1 MLLVLAAMAGGY
13 VLIASTRQA
22 AGAKFLIPSDFIPSR
37 AVDVVV
43 FSWFFFVGS
52 SIGSFL
58 NVVAWRMPR
67 GRSIQGRSHCPFCN
81 SELTWRENFPI
92 FGWIVLGGRCR
103 NCRMPISPRY
113 PIVELL
119 VALTVSAIAASGL
132 FRDATHL
139 PFWPKQFGETT
150 PLAIPHLS
158 YDSLAVIIHHIVG
171 LACVWALALVRYD
184 SHPLPRTLVGWSLAM
199 VTLPILAYPALA
211 VVPWSLTAPDD
222 WSAAGRYGNA
232 ALRVLT
238 GVAVGWILPRL
249 FGVGLVDGEL
259 VDRELVDGELVAAPS
274 AGGNPNPDAPIDSA
288 KRRDLTLM
296 MILVAILV
304 GWQGAIGV
312 ATVTTLLT
320 LLIPP
325 RWIRRGDPL
334 ARFAIV
340 LPFVLTLQRSVWR
353 LLEGLNL
360 YPGVDTPPWVMLV
373 WVAALWLLSRGIA
386 TDPSLLIDLASPE
399 SIDTGEPPLAA
410 DSHEAHETREAQD
423 EAPSDPIAVETN
435 LVETNLVQTGIDDE
449 SSFAGDTLR
458 TSPDRA
464 TGPFPDRAAPG

>member
-1 MLLVLAAMAGGY
+1 MLLVLAAIAGGY
-13 VLIASTRQA
+13 VLIASIRQA
-22 AGAKFLIPSDFIPSR
+22 AGAKFLIPSDFMPSR

-81 SELTWRENFPI
+81 CELTWRENFPI

-113 PIVELL
+113 PVVELL
-119 VALTVSAIAASGL
+119 VALTVSAIAVSGL

-139 PFWPKQFGETT
+139 PFWPKQFGQTT

-171 LACVWALALVRYD
+171 LACVWAFGLVRYD
-184 SHPLPRTLVGWSLAM
+184 SQPLPRSLVAWSLAL

-211 VVPWSLTAPDD
+211 VVPWSLTAPED
-222 WSAAGRYGNA
+222 WSAAGRFGNA

-238 GVAVGWILPRL
+238 GIAIGSVLPRF
-249 FGVGLVDGEL
+249 FGGEL
-259 VDRELVDGELVAAPS
+259 VGGGRIETPS
-274 AGGNPNPDAPIDSA
+274 ADGNPSPPDVIEGSLPSDHAPIDSA

-312 ATVTTLLT
+312 ATITALLT

-325 RWIRRGDPL
+325 RWTGRGDAL

-340 LPFVLTLQRSVWR
+340 LPFVVAMQLSLWR
-353 LLEGLNL
+353 LLEGLHL
-360 YPGVDTPPWVMLV
+360 YPGIDTPLWVMLV
-373 WVAALWLLSRGIA
+373 WVAALPVLSRAIE
-386 TDPSLLIDLASPE
+386 TDMSLLIEPAGLESNDAVDANPVE
-399 SIDTGEPPLAA
+399 SIVVQT
-410 DSHEAHETREAQD
+410 SV
-423 EAPSDPIAVETN
+423 VETN
-435 LVETNLVQTGIDDE
+435 IVETNIACE
-449 SSFAGDTLR
+449 SFVEGDTFR
-458 TSPDRA
+458 TSTDRA
-464 TGPFPDRAAPG
+464 SGPFPDRAEPG

>member
-1 MLLVLAAMAGGY
+1 MLLVLAAIAGGY
-13 VLIASTRQA
+13 VLIASIRQA

-81 SELTWRENFPI
+81 CELTWRENFPI

-119 VALTVSAIAASGL
+119 VALTVSAIAVSGL

-171 LACVWALALVRYD
+171 LACVWAFALVRYD
-184 SHPLPRTLVGWSLAM
+184 SHPLPRSLVAWSLAL

-232 ALRVLT
+232 ALRVVT
-238 GVAVGWILPRL
+238 GIAIGWVLPRL
-249 FGVGLVDGEL
+249 LGSGLVEGGL
-259 VDRELVDGELVAAPS
+259 VESPS
-274 AGGNPNPDAPIDSA
+274 ADGHSIPRAPIDSY

-296 MILVAILV
+296 MILVTILV

-312 ATVTTLLT
+312 ATITALLT

-340 LPFVLTLQRSVWR
+340 LPFVVAMQLSLWR

-360 YPGVDTPPWVMLV
+360 YPGIDSPLWVTLV
-373 WVAALWLLSRGIA
+373 WVAALLVLSRGIE
-386 TDPSLLIDLASPE
+386 TDPSLLTEPASLE
-399 SIDTGEPPLAA
+399 SIDTREPLLVA
-410 DSHEAHETREAQD
+410 DSDEIREEQDHYQSDAIETM
-423 EAPSDPIAVETN
+423 AVETN
-435 LVETNLVQTGIDDE
+435 VVPTNADE
-449 SSFAGDTLR
+449 SSFEVDSLR

-464 TGPFPDRAAPG
+464 NGPFPDRAEPG

>member
-1 MLLVLAAMAGGY
+1 MLLVLAAIAGGY
-13 VLIASTRQA
+13 VLIASIRQA
-22 AGAKFLIPSDFIPSR
+22 AGAKFLIPSDFMPSR

-113 PIVELL
+113 PVVELL
-119 VALTVSAIAASGL
+119 VALTVSAIAVSGL

-139 PFWPKQFGETT
+139 PFWPKQFGQTT

-171 LACVWALALVRYD
+171 LACVWAFALVRYD
-184 SHPLPRTLVGWSLAM
+184 SQPLPRSLVGWSLAL

-211 VVPWSLTAPDD
+211 VVPWSLTAPED

-238 GVAVGWILPRL
+238 GIAIGSVLPRL
-249 FGVGLVDGEL
+249 FGGGLVGGGRIETPPAD
-259 VDRELVDGELVAAPS
+259 
-274 AGGNPNPDAPIDSA
+274 GNPSLPDVIEGSLPSDHAPIDSA

-312 ATVTTLLT
+312 ATITTLLV

-325 RWIRRGDPL
+325 RWTRRGDAL

-340 LPFVLTLQRSVWR
+340 LPFVVAMQLSLWR
-353 LLEGLNL
+353 LLEGLHL
-360 YPGVDTPPWVMLV
+360 YPGIDTPLWVMLV
-373 WVAALWLLSRGIA
+373 WVAALLVLSRGIE
-386 TDPSLLIDLASPE
+386 TDMSLWIEPGSLGSNDAVDANPVE
-399 SIDTGEPPLAA
+399 SIVVQT
-410 DSHEAHETREAQD
+410 SV
-423 EAPSDPIAVETN
+423 VETN
-435 LVETNLVQTGIDDE
+435 IVETNIARE
-449 SSFAGDTLR
+449 SSVEGDTFR

-464 TGPFPDRAAPG
+464 SGPFPDRAEPG

>member
-1 MLLVLAAMAGGY
+1 MLLVLAAIAGGY
-13 VLIASTRQA
+13 VLIASIRQA
-22 AGAKFLIPSDFIPSR
+22 AGAKFLIPSDFMPSR

-81 SELTWRENFPI
+81 CELTWRENFPI

-119 VALTVSAIAASGL
+119 VALTVSAIAVSGL

-139 PFWPKQFGETT
+139 PFWPKQFGQTT

-171 LACVWALALVRYD
+171 LACVWAFALVRYD
-184 SHPLPRTLVGWSLAM
+184 SQPLPRSLVGWSLAL

-232 ALRVLT
+232 ALRVVT
-238 GVAVGWILPRL
+238 GLAIGWVLPRL
-249 FGVGLVDGEL
+249 VAGGLVGGGRIETPPAD
-259 VDRELVDGELVAAPS
+259 
-274 AGGNPNPDAPIDSA
+274 GNPSPPDVIEGSLPSSHPPIDSY
-288 KRRDLTLM
+288 KRNDLTLM

-312 ATVTTLLT
+312 ATITALLT

-325 RWIRRGDPL
+325 RWTGRGDAL

-340 LPFVLTLQRSVWR
+340 LPFVVAMQLSLWR

-360 YPGVDTPPWVMLV
+360 YPGIDTPLWVMLV
-373 WVAALWLLSRGIA
+373 WVAALLVLSRGIE
-386 TDPSLLIDLASPE
+386 TDPSLLTEPSSLE
-399 SIDTGEPPLAA
+399 SIDTREPLLVA
-410 DSHEAHETREAQD
+410 DSDEMREEQDHAQSDAIETM
-423 EAPSDPIAVETN
+423 AVETN
-435 LVETNLVQTGIDDE
+435 VVPTNDVDE
-449 SSFAGDTLR
+449 SSFEGDSLR

-464 TGPFPDRAAPG
+464 TGPFPDRAEPG

>member
-1 MLLVLAAMAGGY
+1 MLLVLAAIAGGY
-13 VLIASTRQA
+13 VLIASIRQA
-22 AGAKFLIPSDFIPSR
+22 AGAKFLIPSDFMPSR

-113 PIVELL
+113 PVVELL
-119 VALTVSAIAASGL
+119 VALTVSAIAVSGL

-139 PFWPKQFGETT
+139 PFWPKQFGQTT

-171 LACVWALALVRYD
+171 LACVWAFALVRYD
-184 SHPLPRTLVGWSLAM
+184 SQPLPRSLVNWSLAL

-211 VVPWSLTAPDD
+211 VVPWSLTAPED

-238 GVAVGWILPRL
+238 GIAIGSVLPRF
-249 FGVGLVDGEL
+249 FGGGLVGGGRIET
-259 VDRELVDGELVAAPS
+259 PS
-274 AGGNPNPDAPIDSA
+274 ADGNPSPHDVIEGSLPSDHAPIDSA

-312 ATVTTLLT
+312 ATITALLT

-325 RWIRRGDPL
+325 RWTRRGDAL

-340 LPFVLTLQRSVWR
+340 LPFVVAMQLSLWR
-353 LLEGLNL
+353 LLEGLHL
-360 YPGVDTPPWVMLV
+360 YPGIDTPLWVTLV
-373 WVAALWLLSRGIA
+373 WVAALLVLSRGIE
-386 TDPSLLIDLASPE
+386 TDMSLLIEPAGLE
-399 SIDTGEPPLAA
+399 SNDAV
-410 DSHEAHETREAQD
+410 EANPVETSVVQTSIVET
-423 EAPSDPIAVETN
+423 SVVETN
-435 LVETNLVQTGIDDE
+435 IDPESFVE
-449 SSFAGDTLR
+449 GDTFR

-464 TGPFPDRAAPG
+464 SGPFPDRAEPG